1 MLARYLYMKV
11 ATLNRS
17 EWLQAFSG
25 LALVLIGALI
35 GAALVL
41 LGGCSLGMEHTTTT
55 SPDAGIAACPA
66 DAGALL
72 CNREGLCTYD
82 GKECEAQRG
91 SGSGF

>member
-1 MLARYLYMKV
+1 MNRTERLESAILILA
-11 ATLNRS
+11 AGF
-17 EWLQAFSG
+17 AIGF
-25 LALVLIGALI
+25 ALTM
-35 GAALVL
+35 

-55 SPDAGIAACPA
+55 SPDAGITACPA

-72 CNREGLCTYD
+72 CDREGLCTYD